1 MKQVIIGI
9 AVYLGMFQV
18 KSQPLTAIKTN
29 ISIGITTAK
38 TTSLVFPQ
46 TIRYV
51 DRGSNDVLVQQ
62 VKDAQNILMIK
73 AGRRRFIE
81 TNLSVITSGGKVYSL
96 TVNYDSTPS
105 AFIFYLRPDTL
116 SILNEEVAFK
126 DEGLKHETIASYA
139 SSILDNKRS
148 TYGIKNKAGGVN
160 ATLEG
165 IFVRDDVLFFSLLI
179 ENKSSIGYD
188 IDFIRITIDDKKQA
202 RRTARQEEDLQP
214 ILTKGDNRLVRSHD
228 KSALVLALRKF
239 AIPNSKLLS
248 IHLMEKNG
256 GRHLWLRVNN
266 WKLLQARSLTEAK

>member
-1 MKQVIIGI
+1 MKQVIMGI
-9 AVYLGMFQV
+9 VVCLGMFQV
-18 KSQPLTAIKTN
+18 KSQPLTVIRTN

-81 TNLSVITSGGKVYSL
+81 TNLSVITNGGKVYSL

-116 SILNEEVAFK
+116 SIFDEKVAFK
-126 DEGLKHETIASYA
+126 DEGLKQETIASYG
-139 SSILDNKRS
+139 SSILDNRRS

-165 IFVRDDVLFFSLLI
+165 IFIRDNVLFFSLLI
-179 ENKSSIGYD
+179 KNKSSINYD
-188 IDFIRITIDDKKQA
+188 IDVIRITIDDKKQA

-214 ILTKGDNRLVRSHD
+214 ILTIGDNRLVRAHD
-228 KSALVLALRKF
+228 KRALVLALQKF
-239 AIPNSKLLS
+239 TIPNSKLLS

-256 GRHLWLRVNN
+256 GRDLWLRVNN